1 MVCLSH
7 RRGSGNSGRNLPHSS
22 AQLRRAFSAWI
33 CLLAG
38 ALLFAPYAG
47 AAWVS
52 HAMSC
57 CTGDHCA
64 IPQHHHRREAPVHA
78 DCDHDGGAGAS
89 MTECAMSC
97 CQDNERP
104 LMAAM
109 TFVMPPAEVV
119 AAPMPAT
126 PAVDAPRSREIP
138 RSVTPL
144 LQPPRVLSFAV

>member
-1 MVCLSH
+1 V
-7 RRGSGNSGRNLPHSS
+7 
-22 AQLRRAFSAWI
+22 
-33 CLLAG
+33 

-78 DCDHDGGAGAS
+78 DCDHDGGGAG
-89 MTECAMSC
+89 MTECGMYC

-119 AAPMPAT
+119 AAPMAAT
-126 PAVDAPRSREIP
+126 PAVDTPRPREIP
-138 RSVTPL
+138 RSITPL
-144 LQPPRVLSFAV
+144 LQPPRVLCFAV